1 MFNNSKVD
9 SFGGSLSLLTG
20 ELILHCRLGGGADR
34 QTQTEIQTVSPFVL
48 FFWGLESLEKGEF
61 SSV

>member
-34 QTQTEIQTVSPFVL
+34 QTDTDRDTDCLSIRPVFLGS
-48 FFWGLESLEKGEF
+48 GKSGER
-61 SSV
+61 